1 MYFSIGRLNLIRDH
15 KGQHTPQRHVKVN
28 KYNYDIKEDVN
39 MSSIK
44 QYMQFVKP
52 YTWKII
58 WTVLVG
64 VVKFGIPLLMPLIL
78 KYVIDNIINA
88 DAMSAAEKTSQLLW
102 LMGISFLIFLVLRP
116 PIEYIRQ
123 YLAQWV
129 GNKIL
134 YDIRDRLF
142 DHIQKLS
149 LSFYAK
155 TKTGEIISRVI
166 HDVEQTKT
174 FVLTGLMNI
183 WLDLVTILIAIII
196 MLTMDIPL
204 TIVAIILFPLYGF
217 SIKYFY
223 AKLRRLTRDR
233 SQALAEVQ
241 GHLHERVQGVPVTRS
256 FALEDYEQEQFETRN
271 NNFLTKAIDHTTW
284 NAKTFAVTNTITD
297 LAPLLVI
304 AYAGYQVINGDLT
317 MGTMVAFVGYMERV
331 YSPLRRLI
339 NSSTVLVQSIA
350 SIDRVFEFL
359 NEKYDIE
366 DKPDAKQLQRVDGE
380 VSFENVSFRYEEEEN
395 KVLNNV
401 DLHVKSGETI
411 AFVGMSGGGKSTLI
425 SLIPRFYDVTN
436 GSIKVDGLDIRDVKV
451 RSLRNNIGMV
461 LQDNTLFSE
470 SIAMN
475 IRMGK
480 PEATDEEVVAA
491 AKAANAHEFIEGLPD
506 GYKTLVGERGVK
518 LSGGQK
524 QRIAIA
530 RVFLKNPPILIFD
543 EATSA
548 LDLESEHTIQE
559 ALEKLASDRTT
570 FIVAHRLATITHAD
584 RIVLI
589 ENGEIVED
597 GPHKELMAKQ
607 GAYYNLYQVQHL
619 DDDIE
624 QESK

>member
-1 MYFSIGRLNLIRDH
+1 
-15 KGQHTPQRHVKVN
+15 
-28 KYNYDIKEDVN
+28 

-64 VVKFGIPLLMPLIL
+64 IVKFGIPLLMPLIL

-88 DAMSAAEKTSQLLW
+88 EAMSAAEKTSQLLW
-102 LMGISFLIFLVLRP
+102 LMGISFVIFLVLRP

-256 FALEDYEQEQFETRN
+256 FALEDYEQEQFESRN
-271 NNFLTKAIDHTTW
+271 NNFLTKAIDHTNW

-366 DKPDAKQLQRVDGE
+366 DKPDAKSLQRVEGE
-380 VSFENVSFRYEEEEN
+380 VSIENVSFRYDEDESR
-395 KVLNNV
+395 VLRNV
-401 DLHVKSGETI
+401 DLHVKRGETI

-470 SIAMN
+470 SISMN

-491 AKAANAHEFIEGLPD
+491 AQAANAHEFIQGLPN
-506 GYKTLVGERGVK
+506 GYDTLVGERGVK

-597 GPHKELMAKQ
+597 GPHKELMAQK